1 MKNISRRVFIKGLA
15 VAGVAAAAST
25 VLAGCNTN
33 MIPGTDNEGEGEV
46 VPTPS
51 NTYTFK
57 DGDNTLVVEAPKF
70 ISESYSAST
79 ANVENVVIL
88 MNLTNKLGDNLL
100 YGAEQASGSDVTKG
114 YGLVLSAEAVDKNGR
129 AVAIASFASDV
140 IGGVSTSGLVD
151 LGLAAANVGTLKDKS
166 SLEGAVAIAE
176 ITKDW
181 AKITVTAKLYKANID
196 AQTSSNKYYYGSVID
211 KATFTFTND

>member
-57 DGDNTLVVEAPKF
+57 DGDKTLSIKAGDLK
-70 ISESYSAST
+70 SGAGST
-79 ANVENVVIL
+79 ANTENVAFVVSVVNGL
-88 MNLTNKLGDNLL
+88 GGKLKFGTAVSGATASAAGQYFVEVTGKYEDDKGQSMTLAATSFGTTDTYLQTNLL
-100 YGAEQASGSDVTKG
+100 KSD
-114 YGLVLSAEAVDKNGR
+114 
-129 AVAIASFASDV
+129 
-140 IGGVSTSGLVD
+140 TSI
-151 LGLAAANVGTLKDKS
+151 AANGGGGDYAMGVKGLKDNWTKLTLTLKVFKSYAKGTTYKYDTKEPEDK
-166 SLEGAVAIAE
+166 
-176 ITKDW
+176 T
-181 AKITVTAKLYKANID
+181 
-196 AQTSSNKYYYGSVID
+196 
-211 KATFTFTND
+211 TFTFTNK

>member
-70 ISESYSAST
+70 ISESFSAST
-79 ANVENVVIL
+79 VNTEKVVIL
-88 MNLTNKLGDNLL
+88 MNLTNKLGDNLQ
-100 YGAEQASGSDVTKG
+100 YGKEKATTIKKG
-114 YGLVLSAEAVDKNGR
+114 YGLVLSAEVLDKDGAR
-129 AVAIASFASDV
+129 VTAAFASGV
-140 IGGVSTSGLVD
+140 IGTANASGLTNLALDTSAVGD
-151 LGLAAANVGTLKDKS
+151 LEDKS
-166 SLEGAVAIAE
+166 SLEGAVAFKGL
-176 ITKDW
+176 TKDW
-181 AKITVTAKLYKANID
+181 AKITITAKLYKALADSQNTP
-196 AQTSSNKYYYGSVID
+196 AYHYSSTPLD
-211 KATFTFTND
+211 KATFTFTNN